1 MSSQA
6 HHSLLTFD
14 YPREDGGEEQDLDAD
29 KDELMKKM
37 FATNISHHQ
46 NKGEKEEDKEEED
59 EEEEGKEDEEEGDD
73 GEEEEEKDEDE
84 EEEDEEERTN
94 ERMK

>member
-6 HHSLLTFD
+6 HHSLLMFD

-37 FATNISHHQ
+37 FATNIPRHQNHHQ
-46 NKGEKEEDKEEED
+46 NKGEEEEDKEED
-59 EEEEGKEDEEEGDD
+59 ERKRM
-73 GEEEEEKDEDE
+73 EEEKFAWALEPS
-84 EEEDEEERTN
+84 R
-94 ERMK
+94 RYL

>member
-6 HHSLLTFD
+6 HHSLLMFD

-37 FATNISHHQ
+37 L
-46 NKGEKEEDKEEED
+46 
-59 EEEEGKEDEEEGDD
+59 
-73 GEEEEEKDEDE
+73 
-84 EEEDEEERTN
+84 
-94 ERMK
+94 

>member
-6 HHSLLTFD
+6 HHSLLMFD

-29 KDELMKKM
+29 KELMKKM

-46 NKGEKEEDKEEED
+46 NKGEKEEDKEEETK
-59 EEEEGKEDEEEGDD
+59 G
-73 GEEEEEKDEDE
+73 
-84 EEEDEEERTN
+84 N
-94 ERMK
+94 EWRRKSLPGRWKRRKA

>member
-6 HHSLLTFD
+6 HHSLLMFD

-46 NKGEKEEDKEEED
+46 NKGEKEEDKEEETK
-59 EEEEGKEDEEEGDD
+59 G
-73 GEEEEEKDEDE
+73 
-84 EEEDEEERTN
+84 N
-94 ERMK
+94 EWRRKSLPGRWKRRKA